1 MYGIGK
7 IDLVTVV
14 TVYTEISEDEFLK
27 FQRFYKKYKEFEKI
41 TLTKNIAK
49 NSILDFKNFLS
60 NQVNY
65 MNNGQD
71 ITVEDINLKGTD
83 LILKFI
89 LLNRMYLENLK
100 EYIFREFGRQ
110 SNQHDEYKKRLKT
123 SEFNF
128 TFLRLIRNYTQHF
141 GLPLSNVGK
150 VYDAI
155 KNIYIEP
162 RFSLTKT
169 DLLKANFKYYEKK
182 LLQENLE
189 DKIIINDYIDI
200 WIDII
205 TEATKLSEIIFVEDI
220 KESFYDFFDK
230 YDYILSNANVI
241 NHHKDGTYNVYKIN
255 KEIYKIIGK
264 YIDKEIFKDLT
275 STKN

>member
-1 MYGIGK
+1 MYVIGK
-7 IDLVTVV
+7 VDLVTGV
-14 TVYTEISEDEFLK
+14 TTYIELSEDEFLR
-27 FQRFYKKYKEFEKI
+27 FQSFYKKYKEFEKI

-71 ITVEDINLKGTD
+71 ITVEEINIKGTD

-100 EYIFREFGRQ
+100 EYIFREFGVNSSQ
-110 SNQHDEYKKRLKT
+110 YNEYKKRLKT
-123 SEFNF
+123 TDFDF
-128 TFLRLIRNYTQHF
+128 IFLRLIRNYTQHF

-150 VYDAI
+150 MYDALR
-155 KNIYIEP
+155 KIYIEP
-162 RFSLTKT
+162 RFLITKT
-169 DLLKANFKYYEKK
+169 DLLKANFNNNEIN
-182 LLQENLE
+182 LLKEHLE
-189 DKIIINDYIDI
+189 DKIIINNYIDI

-205 TEATKLSEIIFVEDI
+205 TEATKLSEEIFVADI
-220 KESFYDFFDK
+220 TESFYDFFNK

-241 NHHKDGTYNVYKIN
+241 HHHDDGTYNQYKIN
-255 KEIYKIIGK
+255 KEIYNVIQK
-264 YIDKEIFKDLT
+264 YIDKEIIKELHLN
-275 STKN
+275 KI